1 MNKINKILIISVFV
15 CCFALNL
22 VLADSTDCWTFAVDT
37 YKKQD
42 WKYWFDRVNQVWETD
57 KEQYSK
63 FLTVDQQ
70 KLILTKN
77 DLNTAILNLKKY
89 CCEKNKW
96 WLSQK
101 TCDDDKASFNPN
113 AMDSEYLFDHIFDV
127 MMRRLAW
134 LTGDKNIYV
143 KSNMTEVDDMW
154 GKRRE
159 FITDKAEDLSWSD
172 AQSIIDEY
180 QKYWVKSKPNLWY
193 DITEEV
199 DRKFGPNSDSD
210 FLKSVTWDNWIEWD
224 KSGKVA
230 EAMKNYDKWTLYDRY
245 SNACA
250 MSKYFYALLD
260 YPYYDKNSDRWNF
273 VKRLADWPCENATQT
288 QIENENYYV
297 QTVVQNSANLFME
310 NYIEWYLQYLYDRSN
325 KLKDIWRSSENR
337 WVDVIRAIPYL
348 LKNCVH

>member
-180 QKYWVKSKPNLWY
+180 QKYWMKSKPNLWY
-193 DITEEV
+193 DIAEEI
-199 DRKFGPNSDSD
+199 DRSFGANNDQD
-210 FLKSVTWDNWIEWD
+210 FLRYVVRENGD
-224 KSGKVA
+224 KSTNKNGKIA
-230 EAMKNYDKWTLYDRY
+230 EALKNYNEWTLYDRY
-245 SNACA
+245 NNACVLS
-250 MSKYFYALLD
+250 MYFYALLNYQNSD
-260 YPYYDKNSDRWNF
+260 NSDRGTLIN
-273 VKRLADWPCENATQT
+273 RLSDRRCEKLVQA
-288 QIENENYYV
+288 QIENENRYV
-297 QTVVQNSANLFME
+297 QVVLQYSSNLFAE
-310 NYIEWYLQYLYDRSN
+310 NYIEGYMQYLYDRSV
-325 KLKDIWRSSENR
+325 KLKSLWRNVEDR
-337 WVDVIRAIPYL
+337 WVDVIRAVPYL